1 MADWTFEKAL
11 AAIKSPS
18 SISLDTLVSP
28 AGLRLADIRFAK
40 IQTNLRMRTVA
51 MAVLEEWISNGSF
64 NPHHKTA
71 EDCSRTSAILIILT
85 PSTDGTKLTYAS
97 VGLIIRRRK
106 GPVGHIEDIPR
117 FIANIRSQLQDQ
129 PATTNDPKTYCMI
142 VGDYGGP
149 LAFATEPPF
158 CTAYPLCFANRDDPT
173 RMTFRHPQNH
183 PCYFPIDALLVRQL
197 LARDSSARE
206 HALDKRR
213 RRILIPRGVHLSSN
227 VIPEIEVPHCHSAPY
242 YNHQTGVEAPFFTM
256 GPFARTDTLFP
267 GVPGDLDLYTD
278 MEIFCLKN
286 IGMLEQSVTSARDP
300 RTAPSSSKAEA
311 APSVKKREDKDSPRR
326 RRSVSAAA
334 GSREDLDKSEH
345 EREAERKRLRQD
357 IDAECSQSVS
367 RDLPRGLKRSG
378 ATDAEDPA
386 ERPRP
391 KDRRT
396 ERGRSRERRH
406 PDSPKRPLH
415 HLS

>member
-1 MADWTFEKAL
+1 M
-11 AAIKSPS
+11 
-18 SISLDTLVSP
+18 
-28 AGLRLADIRFAK
+28 DIERIVQSAHYK
-40 IQTNLRMRTVA
+40 
-51 MAVLEEWISNGSF
+51 
-64 NPHHKTA
+64 PD

-117 FIANIRSQLQDQ
+117 FITYIRSQLKDQ

-183 PCYFPIDALLVRQL
+183 PWSFPIDALLVRQL
-197 LARDSSARE
+197 LAWDSSARE

-227 VIPEIEVPHCHSAPY
+227 IIPEIEVPHCHSAPY

-256 GPFARTDTLFP
+256 GPFAHTDTLFP
-267 GVPGDLDLYTD
+267 GAPGDLDLYTD
-278 MEIFCLKN
+278 MGIFCLKN

-300 RTAPSSSKAEA
+300 RAAPSSSKAEA

-345 EREAERKRLRQD
+345 EREAERKRLCQD
-357 IDAECSQSVS
+357 IDAERSQSVS

-396 ERGRSRERRH
+396 ERGRSRERRR
-406 PDSPKRPLH
+406 PDSPNRPPPPSFLIPPAAP
-415 HLS
+415 SRPA